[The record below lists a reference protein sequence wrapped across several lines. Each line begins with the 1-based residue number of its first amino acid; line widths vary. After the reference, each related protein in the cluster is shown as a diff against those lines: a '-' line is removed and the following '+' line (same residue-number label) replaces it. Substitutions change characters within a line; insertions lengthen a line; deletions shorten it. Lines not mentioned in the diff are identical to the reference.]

1 MAQRTVSLGGMAGL
15 ALLGALLSLSPAES
29 QPPPLP
35 KCNLQGMWV
44 NDLGSRMFIG
54 PLNAAGQFSGYYLA
68 AVSAAPNAAIR
79 ESPLH
84 GTQHPNPP
92 RAQPTFG
99 FSVNWSFYDSTTV
112 FVGQCF
118 LDENGDEFLE
128 ATWLLREEVATHAD
142 NWKATR
148 VGQNVYVRVK

>member
-1 MAQRTVSLGGMAGL
+1 RR
-15 ALLGALLSLSPAES
+15 
-29 QPPPLP
+29 
-35 KCNLQGMWV
+35 CNLQGMWV

-148 VGQNVYVRVK
+148 VGQNVYVRVR